1 MRFTAWG
8 LLEKDNP
15 MADTPN
21 STTAPRA
28 AAQTTS
34 AVVSGLSP
42 LALLLALPQPY
53 AAWAGIACAVF
64 AGAGLAA
71 TQIPLPANQTGK
83 LWLLYR
89 ALNFLALNW
98 KYAANA
104 AASLRAS
111 SAASPAS
118 GPEASPTGPGS
129 SVATPTDTT
138 K

>member
-1 MRFTAWG
+1 
-8 LLEKDNP
+8 
-15 MADTPN
+15 MADTPTPN
-21 STTAPRA
+21 TTPRV

-42 LALLLALPQPY
+42 IALLLALPQPY

-71 TQIPLPANQTGK
+71 TQIPLPANQSGK

-89 ALNFLALNW
+89 VLNFLALNW

-104 AASLRAS
+104 AASLRAGAAAS
-111 SAASPAS
+111 GAPDPAASPA
-118 GPEASPTGPGS
+118 GPGS
-129 SVATPTDTT
+129 SVSIPEDTT

>member
-1 MRFTAWG
+1 
-8 LLEKDNP
+8 

-21 STTAPRA
+21 SDTAAPRA

-53 AAWAGIACAVF
+53 AGWAGIACAVF

-71 TQIPLPANQTGK
+71 TQIPLPANQSGK

-98 KYAANA
+98 KCAANA
-104 AASLRAS
+104 AASLRVGA
-111 SAASPAS
+111 AASRAPIVGPAAGPAS
-118 GPEASPTGPGS
+118 VVTIPKDI
-129 SVATPTDTT
+129 V

>member
-1 MRFTAWG
+1 
-8 LLEKDNP
+8 
-15 MADTPN
+15 MADTP
-21 STTAPRA
+21 SPTVAPTAA
-28 AAQTTS
+28 VQTTS

-53 AAWAGIACAVF
+53 AGWAAIACAVA

-71 TQIPLPANQTGK
+71 TQIPLPSNQTGK

-104 AASLRAS
+104 AASLRAGAVTS
-111 SAASPAS
+111 RAPIVGPAA
-118 GPEASPTGPGS
+118 GPGS
-129 SVATPTDTT
+129 VVTIPKDTV

>member
-15 MADTPN
+15 MADTP
-21 STTAPRA
+21 SPKAT
-28 AAQTTS
+28 AAQTAT
-34 AVVSGLSP
+34 AVTGGLSP
-42 LALLLALPQPY
+42 IALALALPQPEATWVLY
-53 AAWAGIACAVF
+53 ACAVF
-64 AGAGLAA
+64 AGAGFAA

-89 ALNFLALNW
+89 IINFLALNW

-104 AASLRAS
+104 ALALRS
-111 SAASPAS
+111 SAAVAK
-118 GPEASPTGPGS
+118 ASPLAGPGS
-129 SVATPTDTT
+129 VVTIPKDDT

>member
-1 MRFTAWG
+1 
-8 LLEKDNP
+8 
-15 MADTPN
+15 MADTP
-21 STTAPRA
+21 SPTVAPTAA
-28 AAQTTS
+28 VQTTS

-53 AAWAGIACAVF
+53 AGWAGIACAVF

-71 TQIPLPANQTGK
+71 TQIPLPASQTGK

-89 ALNFLALNW
+89 GLNFLALNW

-104 AASLRAS
+104 AAALRGGQAMAADQLA
-111 SAASPAS
+111 SAAPAS
-118 GPEASPTGPGS
+118 APEKEEG
-129 SVATPTDTT
+129 

>member
-1 MRFTAWG
+1 
-8 LLEKDNP
+8 

-21 STTAPRA
+21 PTSNA
-28 AAQTTS
+28 AAQTTT

-53 AAWAGIACAVF
+53 AGWAAIACAVF

-71 TQIPLPANQTGK
+71 TQIPLPANPSGK

-104 AASLRAS
+104 AATLRTGTAS
-111 SAASPAS
+111 SSAVVSPVVTASAAALSKD
-118 GPEASPTGPGS
+118 
-129 SVATPTDTT
+129 TP

>member
-1 MRFTAWG
+1 
-8 LLEKDNP
+8 
-15 MADTPN
+15 MAETPTPN
-21 STTAPRA
+21 PAPRV

-53 AAWAGIACAVF
+53 AGWAAIACAVF

-71 TQIPLPANQTGK
+71 TQIPLPAHQTGK

-111 SAASPAS
+111 SAASPAP
-118 GPEASPTGPGS
+118 GPAASPAGPGS
-129 SVATPTDTT
+129 IVAIPKNTT